1 MAHQKHISNLLAASS
16 LLERAPPSPY
26 TQSLALTNIP
36 VYSTSRR
43 QARAANS
50 PFGGRGYASAS
61 VAAAAGEPKDTP
73 TKKKNR
79 RVQQLGRE
87 DDEVSS
93 VGGEKKKAPVKK
105 RKP

>member
-50 PFGGRGYASAS
+50 PFGGRGYAGAS

-79 RVQQLGRE
+79 RVQQLGKE